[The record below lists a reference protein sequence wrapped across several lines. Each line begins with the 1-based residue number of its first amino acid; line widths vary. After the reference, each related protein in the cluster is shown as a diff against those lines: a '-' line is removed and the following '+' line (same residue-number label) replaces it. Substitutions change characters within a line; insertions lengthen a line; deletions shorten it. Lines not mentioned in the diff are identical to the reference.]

1 MDSGLFTFT
10 NHGCNGTYN
19 IGVVAD
25 FDECSDTG
33 VPQDELDE
41 KRLEGTTIFN
51 PFVDRHLTH
60 TAVMNIH
67 DIRKAKR
74 PFRTTWT

>member
-1 MDSGLFTFT
+1 MDSGLFTFS

-25 FDECSDTG
+25 FDECTDTD
-33 VPQDELDE
+33 VLDE

-60 TAVMNIH
+60 TAVMNIR
-67 DIRKAKR
+67 DIRQAKR